1 MKLSKGIRTWLVL
14 LGVLLGSAGCFK
26 KKVDLNERALN
37 LVIGADVKG
46 MDPIYANDAY
56 SSGEIARVYE
66 GLLEYHPFKRPY
78 TLVPNLAEKLPS
90 VSEDGLTYTFKI
102 KKGVFFHDDK
112 AFPEGKGRE
121 LEAKDFVYSIK
132 RLADPK
138 LQSLGW
144 WLLDGKIAGLNGWR
158 KKYTDKKEA
167 DYSEKIE
174 GLQAIDK
181 YTLKFK
187 LSKSFPQFL
196 YALAMPFT
204 FVVPE
209 EVVKH
214 YKKEFLN
221 HPIGTGPFVL
231 PQFNQTKKIVYK
243 RNPKFR
249 KKLFPIEVSEEF
261 KGKGIEK
268 YAGKTLPIVDKVTVH
283 IMSEPQPRWLKFLK
297 GGIDFLSIPKDNFD
311 SVITPSQGLVD
322 DMAKKGIGL
331 MISPS
336 LDVTYVAFNH
346 DNELLKN
353 VHLRRAMSLAYNVQE
368 SNKLF
373 YNNTALPAHSVIP
386 PGIAGYIKDYKNPYI
401 GQNVEKAKEEL
412 AKAGYPEG
420 KGLPEITYD
429 SLSSTVS
436 RQQAQFFQKQMAK
449 IGLKIKLQTSTWP
462 KFQEKITKRQV
473 MLYGIAWGADYPDA
487 ENFLQLLFGPNR
499 SPGANGSGYS
509 NPEFDKLFKVASIL
523 QDSPKRTSMYETMYK
538 MAAEEVPWIY
548 GVHRQSYVV
557 KHSWIKNYV
566 PSDFNHGHVQY
577 WDVNLQEKVKGL
589 EKL

>member
-1 MKLSKGIRTWLVL
+1 M
-14 LGVLLGSAGCFK
+14 
-26 KKVDLNERALN
+26 
-37 LVIGADVKG
+37 
-46 MDPIYANDAY
+46 
-56 SSGEIARVYE
+56 
-66 GLLEYHPFKRPY
+66 
-78 TLVPNLAEKLPS
+78 
-90 VSEDGLTYTFKI
+90 
-102 KKGVFFHDDK
+102 
-112 AFPEGKGRE
+112 
-121 LEAKDFVYSIK
+121 
-132 RLADPK
+132 
-138 LQSLGW
+138 
-144 WLLDGKIAGLNGWR
+144 
-158 KKYTDKKEA
+158 
-167 DYSEKIE
+167 
-174 GLQAIDK
+174 
-181 YTLKFK
+181 
-187 LSKSFPQFL
+187 
-196 YALAMPFT
+196 
-204 FVVPE
+204 
-209 EVVKH
+209 
-214 YKKEFLN
+214 
-221 HPIGTGPFVL
+221 
-231 PQFNQTKKIVYK
+231 
-243 RNPKFR
+243 
-249 KKLFPIEVSEEF
+249 SEEF
-261 KGKGIEK
+261 KGKGIEQ
-268 YAGKTLPIVDKVTVH
+268 YAGKALPIVDKITVH

-297 GGIDFLSIPKDNFD
+297 GKIDFLSIPKDNFD

-322 DMAKKGIGL
+322 DMAKKVLAL

-346 DNELLKN
+346 DNEILKN
-353 VHLRRAMSLAYNVQE
+353 VHLRRAVSLAYNVKE

-412 AKAGYPEG
+412 VKAGYPEG

-449 IGLKIKLQTSTWP
+449 IGIKIKLQTSTWHT

-509 NPEFDKLFKVASIL
+509 NPEFDKLFKVASVL

-566 PSDFNHGHVQY
+566 PSDFNHGHAQY

>member
-1 MKLSKGIRTWLVL
+1 MKTMKRMGTWLL
-14 LGVLLGSAGCFK
+14 LVGVLLGSLGCMK
-26 KKVDLNERALN
+26 KKGDSNERALN
-37 LVIGADVKG
+37 LVVGAAIKG

-78 TLVPNLAEKLPS
+78 TLVPNLAESLPE
-90 VSEDGLTYTFKI
+90 VSKDGLTYTFKI
-102 KKGVFFHDDK
+102 KKGVYFHDDK
-112 AFPEGKGRE
+112 AFAGGKGRE
-121 LEAKDFVYSIK
+121 VEAKDFVYSIK

-144 WLLDGKIAGLNGWR
+144 WLLDGKISGLNEWR
-158 KKYTDKKEA
+158 KKYSDKKVV
-167 DYSEKIE
+167 DYTEKIE
-174 GLQAIDK
+174 GLQTLDK
-181 YTLKFK
+181 YTVQFK
-187 LSKSFPQFL
+187 LKKSFPQFL

-204 FVVPE
+204 FVVAE
-209 EVVKH
+209 EAVKT
-214 YKKEFLN
+214 YGKEFLN
-221 HPIGTGPFVL
+221 HPVGTGPFVL
-231 PQFNQTKKIVYK
+231 PIFNQSNKIVYK

-249 KKLFPIEVSEEF
+249 KKLFPSDMSKEF
-261 KGKGIEK
+261 KTPEIMS
-268 YAGKTLPIVDKVTVH
+268 YAGKELPILDKITVH
-283 IMSEPQPRWLKFLK
+283 IMTEPQPRWLKFLK
-297 GGIDFLSIPKDNFD
+297 GRLDFISIPKDNFD

-322 DMAKKGIGL
+322 DMAKKGIKL

-346 DNELLKN
+346 DVELLKN
-353 VHLRRAMSLAYNVQE
+353 VNLRRAMSLAYNVNE

-373 YNNTALPAHSVIP
+373 YNNTALPAHSVVP

-401 GQNVEKAKEEL
+401 GQNIEKAKALL
-412 AKAGYPEG
+412 AEAGYPEG

-436 RQQAQFFQKQMAK
+436 RQQAQFFKKQMSK

-509 NPEFDKLFKVASIL
+509 NPEFDKMFKVASLL
-523 QDSPKRTSMYETMYK
+523 QDSPERTGLYEKMYR

-548 GVHRQSYVV
+548 GVHRQSYVLE
-557 KHSWIKNYV
+557 HSWLKNYV
-566 PSDFNHGHVQY
+566 PSDFNHGHSQY
-577 WDVNLQEKVKGL
+577 WDVDLGMKAKGL

>member
-1 MKLSKGIRTWLVL
+1 MKTMKRMGTWLL
-14 LGVLLGSAGCFK
+14 LVGVLLGSLGCMK
-26 KKVDLNERALN
+26 KKGDSNERALN
-37 LVIGADVKG
+37 LVVGAAIKG

-78 TLVPNLAEKLPS
+78 TLVPNLAESLPE
-90 VSEDGLTYTFKI
+90 VSKDGLTYTFKI
-102 KKGVFFHDDK
+102 KKGVYFHDDK
-112 AFPEGKGRE
+112 AFADGKGRE
-121 LEAKDFVYSIK
+121 VEAKDFVYSIK

-144 WLLDGKIAGLNGWR
+144 WLLDGKISGLNEWR
-158 KKYTDKKEA
+158 KKYSDKKVV
-167 DYSEKIE
+167 DYTEKIE
-174 GLQAIDK
+174 GLQTLDK
-181 YTLKFK
+181 YTVQFK
-187 LSKSFPQFL
+187 LKKSFPQFL

-204 FVVPE
+204 FVVAE
-209 EVVKH
+209 EAVKT
-214 YKKEFLN
+214 YGKEFLN
-221 HPIGTGPFVL
+221 HPVGTGPFVL
-231 PQFNQTKKIVYK
+231 PMFNQSNKIVYK

-249 KKLFPIEVSEEF
+249 KKLFPSDMSKEF
-261 KGKGIEK
+261 KTPELMSYVGKE
-268 YAGKTLPIVDKVTVH
+268 LPILDKITVH
-283 IMSEPQPRWLKFLK
+283 IMTEPQPRWLKFLK
-297 GGIDFLSIPKDNFD
+297 GRLDFISIPKDNFD

-322 DMAKKGIGL
+322 DMAKKGIKL

-346 DNELLKN
+346 DVELLKN
-353 VHLRRAMSLAYNVQE
+353 VNLRRAMSLAYNVNE

-373 YNNTALPAHSVIP
+373 YNNTALPAHSVVP

-401 GQNVEKAKEEL
+401 GQNIEKAKALL
-412 AKAGYPEG
+412 AEAGYPEG

-436 RQQAQFFQKQMAK
+436 RQQAQFFKKQMSK

-509 NPEFDKLFKVASIL
+509 NPEFDKMFKVASLL
-523 QDSPKRTSMYETMYK
+523 QDSPERTGLYEKMYR

-548 GVHRQSYVV
+548 GVHRQSYVLE
-557 KHSWIKNYV
+557 HSWLKNYV
-566 PSDFNHGHVQY
+566 PSDFNHGHSQY
-577 WDVNLQEKVKGL
+577 WDIDLGVKAKGL